1 MKALTSQ
8 ECAVMH
14 NFNDYYK
21 HITDSHIT
29 EGVTGISGGEELI
42 AVNVGI
48 ATALTILKGK
58 DEEIKD
64 YFA

>member
-14 NFNDYYK
+14 NFNDYYAHLK
-21 HITDSHIT
+21 DSHIT
-29 EGVTGISGGEELI
+29 EGVTGISDNNELI

-48 ATALTILKGK
+48 ATSLTILKGS
-58 DEEIKD
+58 EEEVKD